1 MIELWNRLN
10 FRFPKCDGFIKIEL
24 RWLHRKRPN
33 DSNVRIRKGPCRP
46 LEINFSIGVGDI
58 LAKKWKHSK
67 ILEFRFCP
75 CWFPLVIFPRFLW
88 TTSGPVFTVHS
99 AFPLGIL
106 RDTGNQEPSVV
117 HSQQWGWWQH
127 ARSCLDVLAMVIV
140 VANFYPSY
148 SYSSTTIVDIVVHSF
163 IIVIAI
169 VQLLYII
176 VIVSQLYHSYSSSQL
191 YHS

>member
-1 MIELWNRLN
+1 
-10 FRFPKCDGFIKIEL
+10 
-24 RWLHRKRPN
+24 
-33 DSNVRIRKGPCRP
+33 
-46 LEINFSIGVGDI
+46 
-58 LAKKWKHSK
+58 
-67 ILEFRFCP
+67 
-75 CWFPLVIFPRFLW
+75 
-88 TTSGPVFTVHS
+88 VFTVHS

-117 HSQQWGWWQH
+117 DSQQWGWWQH
-127 ARSCLDVLAMVIV
+127 PKSCLDVLVMVIV
-140 VANFYPSY
+140 VANFYPNY
-148 SYSSTTIVDIVVHSF
+148 SYSSTTIVDIVVHSY